1 MKPTPLSERIV
12 SLPKAE
18 LHLHLEGSIQ
28 PPTVCALTRRHG
40 VVFTEQEVRQRYA
53 YQNFDEFLEVFK
65 WVTSFLRNP
74 QDYALIT
81 RDLAEHLLTQGVVYA
96 EITLSIGIML
106 LRKQRVEA
114 NFEAILAAAEPFASR
129 GLRMNWIFDAV
140 RQFGAEA
147 AMRVVESAERCAS
160 KSIVAFGIG
169 GDELS
174 IATKEFQPI
183 YDKAAAIGLHRLMH
197 AGEVGGPEKI
207 REAIELLG
215 AERIG
220 HGIAAIHDRALMDV
234 LADRRIPLEI
244 CPQSNIRTGALAR
257 QFSRNASQRS
267 PRTAARRLSS
277 SATRS
282 RSSAAPRQP
291 SSASAR
297 IEDHP
302 LPKLFRHG
310 IPVVLSTDD
319 PAMFHTTLL
328 EEYHHAH
335 RMGLTESELT
345 RLAQM
350 SFDHAFAPPP
360 DRPA

>member
-1 MKPTPLSERIV
+1 VQILLSSASLWPTLSLLCYPSEMAPLAHSIA

-40 VVFTEQEVRQRYA
+40 VVFNEQEVRHRYA

-65 WVTSFLRNP
+65 WVTSFLRDP

-81 RDLAEHLLTQGVVYA
+81 RDLGEHLLTQGVVYA

-106 LRKQRVEA
+106 LRKQNVQA
-114 NFEAILAAAEPFASR
+114 NFEAILAAAEPFVSR
-129 GLRMNWIFDAV
+129 GLRMNWVFDAV
-140 RQFGAEA
+140 RQFGTDA
-147 AMRVVESAERCAS
+147 AMRVVEAAGQCAS
-160 KSIVAFGIG
+160 KHIVAFGIG

-174 IATKEFQPI
+174 IATKEFRPV
-183 YDKAAAIGLHRLMH
+183 YDKAASLGLHRLMH
-197 AGEVGGPEKI
+197 AGEIGGPEKI

-220 HGIAAIHDRALMDV
+220 HGIAAFRDPALMDL
-234 LADRRIPLEI
+234 LAERRIPLEI
-244 CPQSNIRTGALAR
+244 CPQSNIRTGALAL
-257 QFSRNASQRS
+257 QTSRKE
-267 PRTAARRLSS
+267 P
-277 SATRS
+277 
-282 RSSAAPRQP
+282 
-291 SSASAR
+291 R
-297 IEDHP
+297 IEHHP

-328 EEYHHAH
+328 DEYHNAS
-335 RMGLTESELT
+335 RMGLTEPELT

-350 SFDHAFAPPP
+350 SFDHAFTPPVA
-360 DRPA
+360 RPA